1 VKVWYAGGET
11 DQKGVAVMAG
21 EKMLMGLDIGS
32 SRTRCVIGSVSRD
45 GQLMVDSICEHPS
58 EGVRAGSIV
67 NIEQTLKTIQT
78 VINEA
83 ELQAG
88 AEMNEVIIGIGGE
101 NVVGIPSTG
110 VVGINSKDQEIKRE
124 DIFRS
129 LEVARAFELPQDREI
144 LHTLVQDFQID
155 GQMGIKDPIDMLGH
169 RLESRVLIVTAASS
183 ICQNERKCIQR
194 SGLSVQRLVLQSLAD
209 SEVVLSSEE
218 KEMGTI
224 LINIGSGITN
234 MIAYTNGAPVYTGGV
249 NLGGEAVTNDIA
261 YILNKT
267 RAAAEQIKCES
278 GHSYVPS
285 VSSDEMILIPQVGG
299 LPAIKMPKKE
309 LSKVI
314 EPRMAEIFSRLQSDL
329 EKAQIQGS
337 FGGGV
342 VLVGGG
348 SLLSGVTELASEI
361 FRLPARLGFP
371 EAIGGLDRS
380 YISPQYTTVLGLLKS
395 EARKVRETGTS
406 TRSRKE
412 RVHRKEGGAASK
424 LRGFF
429 RTLF

>member
-1 VKVWYAGGET
+1 
-11 DQKGVAVMAG
+11 MAG

-32 SRTRCVIGSVSRD
+32 TKTRAVIGSVSRD
-45 GQLMVDSICEHPS
+45 GQLMVEGVCEHPS
-58 EGVRAGSIV
+58 EGVRQGAII
-67 NIEQTLKTIQT
+67 NIEQTLKTIKT

-88 AEMNEVIIGIGGE
+88 AEVNEVIIGIGGE
-101 NVVGIPSTG
+101 HIIGFPSTG

-144 LHTLVQDFQID
+144 LHTLVQEFQID
-155 GQMGIKDPIDMLGH
+155 GQSGVKDPIDMLAH
-169 RLESRVLIVTAASS
+169 RLESKVLIVTASS
-183 ICQNERKCIQR
+183 QLSQLQRRCIQR
-194 SGLSVQRLVLQSLAD
+194 AGLGVQRLVLQSLAD

-218 KEMGTI
+218 REMGTI
-224 LINIGSGITN
+224 LINIGSGVTDL
-234 MIAYTNGAPVYTGGV
+234 IAYGRGAPLYTGGV
-249 NLGGEAVTNDIA
+249 NLGGEAVTADIA

-267 RAAAEQIKCES
+267 RSTAEQIKVDS

-285 VSSDEMILIPQVGG
+285 VGSDEMVIIPQVGG
-299 LPAIKMPKKE
+299 LPPIKMPKRE

-314 EPRMAEIFSRLQSDL
+314 EPRMAEIFSKLKSDL
-329 EKAQIQGS
+329 EKARVGS
-337 FGGGV
+337 SYGGGV

-348 SLLSGVTELASEI
+348 ALLSGVTELASEI
-361 FRLPARLGFP
+361 FHMPARMGFP

-380 YISPQYTTVLGLLKS
+380 YISPDYTTVLGLLKS
-395 EARKVRETGTS
+395 EARKVKESAPVKGTHAKR
-406 TRSRKE
+406 RSRKE
-412 RVHRKEGGAASK
+412 GRFAPL

>member
-1 VKVWYAGGET
+1 
-11 DQKGVAVMAG
+11 
-21 EKMLMGLDIGS
+21 MLMALDIGS
-32 SRTRCVIGSVSRD
+32 SKTRAVIGSVDRE
-45 GQLMVDSICEHPS
+45 GTLMVEGVCEHPS
-58 EGVRAGSIV
+58 EGVRQGSII
-67 NIEQTLKTIQT
+67 NIEQTLKTIKT

-88 AEMNEVIIGIGGE
+88 AEVNEVIIGIGGE
-101 NVVGIPSTG
+101 NIIGFPSTG

-144 LHTLVQDFQID
+144 LHTLVQEFQID
-155 GQMGIKDPIDMLGH
+155 GQSGVKDPIDMLAH
-169 RLESRVLIVTAASS
+169 RLESKVLIVTASS
-183 ICQNERKCIQR
+183 QLSQLQRRCIQR
-194 SGLSVQRLVLQSLAD
+194 AGLGVQRLVLQSLAD

-218 KEMGTI
+218 REMGTI
-224 LINIGSGITN
+224 LINIGSGVTDL
-234 MIAYTNGAPVYTGGV
+234 IAYGRGAPLYTGGV
-249 NLGGEAVTNDIA
+249 NLGGEAVTADIA

-267 RAAAEQIKCES
+267 RSTAEQIKVDS

-285 VSSDEMILIPQVGG
+285 VGSDEMVIIPQVGG
-299 LPAIKMPKKE
+299 LPPIKMPKRE

-314 EPRMAEIFSRLQSDL
+314 EPRMAEIFSKLKSDL
-329 EKAQIQGS
+329 EKARVGS
-337 FGGGV
+337 SYGGGV

-348 SLLSGVTELASEI
+348 ALLSGVTELASEI
-361 FRLPARLGFP
+361 FHMPARMGFP

-380 YISPQYTTVLGLLKS
+380 YISPDYTTVLGLLKS
-395 EARKVRETGTS
+395 EARKVKESAPVKGTHAKR
-406 TRSRKE
+406 RSRKE
-412 RVHRKEGGAASK
+412 GRFAPL

>member
-1 VKVWYAGGET
+1 
-11 DQKGVAVMAG
+11 MAG
-21 EKMLMGLDIGS
+21 DKMLMGLDIGT

-45 GQLMVDSICEHPS
+45 GLLMVDSICERPS
-58 EGVRAGSIV
+58 EGVRSGSIV
-67 NIEQTLKTIQT
+67 NIEQTLKTIQS

-88 AEMNEVIIGIGGE
+88 AEIAEVIIGIGGE
-101 NVVGIPSTG
+101 NIIGIPSTG

-124 DIFRS
+124 DIYRS

-155 GQMGIKDPIDMLGH
+155 GQVGIKDPIDMLGH
-169 RLESRVLIVTAASS
+169 RLESRVLIVTASSS

-194 SGLSVQRLVLQSLAD
+194 SGLSVQRMVLQSLAD

-224 LINIGSGITN
+224 LINIGSGVSN
-234 MIAYTNGAPVYTGGV
+234 MIVYSHGAPVYTGGV
-249 NLGGEAVTNDIA
+249 NFGGEAVTADIA

-267 RAAAEQIKCES
+267 RAVAEQIKCES

-285 VSSDEMILIPQVGG
+285 VSSDDMVIIPQVGG
-299 LPAIKMPKKE
+299 LPSIRMPKKE

-314 EPRMAEIFSRLQSDL
+314 EPRMAEIFSRLQNDL
-329 EKAQIQGS
+329 EKANVQGS

-348 SLLSGVTELASEI
+348 ALLSGVTELASEI
-361 FRLPARLGFP
+361 FRLPARMGFP
-371 EAIGGLDRS
+371 EAIGGLDRN
-380 YISPQYTTVLGLLKS
+380 YISPCYTTVLGLLKS
-395 EARKVRETGTS
+395 EARKVKEVGTS
-406 TRSRKE
+406 SKA
-412 RVHRKEGGAASK
+412 HRDSPRRQENGPVSK
-424 LRGFF
+424 VRRFF

>member
-1 VKVWYAGGET
+1 
-11 DQKGVAVMAG
+11 MAG
-21 EKMLMGLDIGS
+21 DKMLMGLDIGTN
-32 SRTRCVIGSVSRD
+32 RTRCVIGSVSRE
-45 GQLMVDSICEHPS
+45 GLLMVDSICERPS

-67 NIEQTLKTIQT
+67 NIEQTLKTIQS

-88 AEMNEVIIGIGGE
+88 AEISEVIIGIGGE
-101 NVVGIPSTG
+101 HIIGIPSTG

-124 DIFRS
+124 DIYRS

-155 GQMGIKDPIDMLGH
+155 GQVGIKDPIDMLGH
-169 RLESRVLIVTAASS
+169 RLESRVLIVTASSS

-194 SGLSVQRLVLQSLAD
+194 SGLTVQRMVLQSLAD
-209 SEVVLSSEE
+209 SEVVLSPEE

-224 LINIGSGITN
+224 LINIGSGVSN
-234 MIAYTNGAPVYTGGV
+234 MIAYTHGAPVYTGGV
-249 NLGGEAVTNDIA
+249 NFGGEAVTADIA

-267 RAAAEQIKCES
+267 RAVAEQIKCES

-285 VSSDEMILIPQVGG
+285 VSSEEMVTIPQVGG
-299 LPAIKMPKKE
+299 LPSIRMPKKE

-314 EPRMAEIFSRLQSDL
+314 EPRMAEIFSRLQNDL
-329 EKAQIQGS
+329 EKANVQGS

-371 EAIGGLDRS
+371 EAIGGLDRN
-380 YISPQYTTVLGLLKS
+380 YISPCYTTVLGLLKS
-395 EARKVRETGTS
+395 EARKVKEVGTGGKAK
-406 TRSRKE
+406 RDAPRRQE
-412 RVHRKEGGAASK
+412 NGPVSK
-424 LRGFF
+424 VKRFF